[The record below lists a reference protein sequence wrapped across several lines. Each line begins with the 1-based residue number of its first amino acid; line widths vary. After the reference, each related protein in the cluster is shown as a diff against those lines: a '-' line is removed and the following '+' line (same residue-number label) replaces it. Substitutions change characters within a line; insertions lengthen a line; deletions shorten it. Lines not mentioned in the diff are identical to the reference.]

1 MANKSRKYGIWK
13 EEDMERA
20 IASFKNGDMGIIAV
34 CRVYGVPKKTLK
46 RRLAGTGIFGIFAT
60 SPMQK
65 GGLSRISHLLN
76 ESFPKSAV
84 VATAINGFRATG
96 VSPINKDLF
105 EDRDFAD
112 HTNMPVVIRNDAV
125 TRDQPNDDVRPSTGK
140 L

>member
-1 MANKSRKYGIWK
+1 MPEIMGSSSYPYHHTQVTGYSRSI
-13 EEDMERA
+13 
-20 IASFKNGDMGIIAV
+20 
-34 CRVYGVPKKTLK
+34 
-46 RRLAGTGIFGIFAT
+46 
-60 SPMQK
+60 
-65 GGLSRISHLLN
+65 RISHLLN
-76 ESFPKSAV
+76 ESYPKSAV

-96 VSPINKDLF
+96 VWPINKDLF